1 MKRRVGRQDNA
12 LVGSSGK
19 TRVTRFLYRP
29 PPALALAFRTLR
41 IVRFISN
48 NVCVKKLPKTRLG
61 QATRLL
67 SFLLLLLLSL
77 SRSAFSYD
85 EHTRIEANNGEK
97 ISLPGPESFG
107 NFHRK
112 SFSWRRTRPRTRILC
127 NGREND
133 EKSSCR
139 RALTSSRSVA
149 RPPLEREPFS
159 SNEIPRIGGGDRTKG
174 RLAKLSAREEETEI
188 RVVTSLMKRYV
199 TAKKEGM
206 DEGLLV
212 ARLRQRG
219 ILRKK
224 RGDKN

>member
-12 LVGSSGK
+12 LMGSSGK

-41 IVRFISN
+41 TVRFVSN

-61 QATRLL
+61 QDCFLFFFF
-67 SFLLLLLLSL
+67 SFSL
-77 SRSAFSYD
+77 YLEAHLHFRTMNIRASR
-85 EHTRIEANNGEK
+85 RITERR
-97 ISLPGPESFG
+97 SVFRESFG

-112 SFSWRRTRPRTRILC
+112 SFSWRRTRPRTRILG

-174 RLAKLSAREEETEI
+174 RLAKLSAREGETEI

>member
-1 MKRRVGRQDNA
+1 M
-12 LVGSSGK
+12 
-19 TRVTRFLYRP
+19 
-29 PPALALAFRTLR
+29 
-41 IVRFISN
+41 
-48 NVCVKKLPKTRLG
+48 
-61 QATRLL
+61 L

-77 SRSAFSYD
+77 SRSASPFSYD

-112 SFSWRRTRPRTRILC
+112 SFSWRRTRPRTRILG

-174 RLAKLSAREEETEI
+174 RLAKLSAREGETEI